1 MKNLKKLSRENL
13 KSLNG
18 GGIGTCGAYFPT
30 EPPLPGEPFDC
41 GCSNLYW
48 CEKEVHVFT
57 RICIQQKSAMMAF
70 NDE

>member
-18 GGIGTCGAYFPT
+18 GGIGTCGAYYPT

-48 CEKEVHVFT
+48 CEKRSACVHKNMYSPKV
-57 RICIQQKSAMMAF
+57 C
-70 NDE
+70 NDGL